1 MQDKK
6 ISRGVEISLLAP
18 VWVIG
23 SYDQAGKPDMMAAAW
38 CGICCSQPPCVTVSL
53 RQATCSYH
61 NIMERK
67 AFTIN
72 IPGRQYIRET
82 DYFGIASGRDADKL
96 AVAGLSPVKG
106 DHVDAPYLKEFPM
119 AVECKVIKHVELGM
133 HTMFIGEIMDVKAEE
148 ASTTSQDA
156 LPGMVIF
163 DPLRRCYYGMGNNLG
178 KAFSLGQELADQPR

>member
-6 ISRGVEISLLAP
+6 KSRGPEISLLAP

-38 CGICCSQPPCVTVSL
+38 GGVCCSQPPCVTVSL
-53 RQATCSYH
+53 RKATYSYH
-61 NIMERK
+61 NILNRK
-67 AFTIN
+67 AFTVN

-96 AVAGLSPVKG
+96 AVAGLTPVKG
-106 DHVDAPYLKEFPM
+106 GHVDAPYLKEFPM
-119 AVECKVIKHVELGM
+119 AVECKLLQHVELGM

-148 ASTTSQDA
+148 ASIASQDA

-163 DPLRRCYYGMGNNLG
+163 DPLRRCYYGMGKNLG
-178 KAFSLGQELADQPR
+178 KAFSIGQELAGKPR